1 MKNIYPVIFTQTEDV
16 VLIEVPD
23 LEILTQ
29 GMDIVDAIE
38 MARDAIGLKGIV
50 IEDYGDEIPVP
61 SDIKEI
67 DLKNSTFANDAES
80 TISLVE
86 IDFLEYR
93 KNLK

>member
-16 VLIEVPD
+16 ILIEVPD

-29 GMDIVDAIE
+29 GIDIVGAIE
-38 MARDAIGLKGIV
+38 MARDAIGSKGIV
-50 IEDYGDEIPVP
+50 IEDDGDEIPVP
-61 SDIKEI
+61 SDINEI
-67 DLKNSTFANDAES
+67 DLKNSTFSNDGES